1 MSCPVSPSSSES
13 PGGPVAGD
21 ASADAPSH
29 DRGYELPAHNWRHT
43 VIYGA
48 VFWAV
53 VAAAW
58 LVVPAGHPFQLGVTL
73 SGLFAAPLLPVAL
86 CCDYRQARHVGTC
99 DPGPRAYLSNLVR
112 DIKTAVTGQS
122 TLGDQRREFLRC

>member
-1 MSCPVSPSSSES
+1 MSCPVSASTGES
-13 PGGPVAGD
+13 PGGPTAGD
-21 ASADAPSH
+21 TPDESASRI
-29 DRGYELPAHNWRHT
+29 RGYELPTHNWRHT
-43 VIYGA
+43 VIYGV

-58 LVVPAGHPFQLGVTL
+58 LAVPAGHPFQLGVTL

-86 CCDYRQARHVGTC
+86 YCDYRQARRVGTC
-99 DPGPRAYLSNLVR
+99 DPGLRAYLSNLVR

-122 TLGDQRREFLRC
+122 ALGDQRREFIRC

>member
-1 MSCPVSPSSSES
+1 MSCPVSPSTDNSSGRAVTVDTPDDS
-13 PGGPVAGD
+13 P
-21 ASADAPSH
+21 SRI
-29 DRGYELPAHNWRHT
+29 RGYELPTHNWRHT
-43 VIYGA
+43 VVYGI

-58 LVVPAGHPFQLGVTL
+58 LAVPASHPFQLGVTL

-86 CCDYRQARHVGTC
+86 WCDYRQARGFGTC

-112 DIKTAVTGQS
+112 DIKTAGTGQS
-122 TLGDQRREFLRC
+122 SLGDQRREFLRC

>member
-1 MSCPVSPSSSES
+1 M
-13 PGGPVAGD
+13 
-21 ASADAPSH
+21 
-29 DRGYELPAHNWRHT
+29 
-43 VIYGA
+43 
-48 VFWAV
+48 VFWAA

-86 CCDYRQARHVGTC
+86 CCDYRQARHIGTC
-99 DPGPRAYLSNLVR
+99 DPGPRAYLSNLAR

-122 TLGDQRREFLRC
+122 ALGDQRREFLRC

>member
-1 MSCPVSPSSSES
+1 MSCPVSIS
-13 PGGPVAGD
+13 PDDSPDEPVTGD
-21 ASADAPSH
+21 APEEAPSH
-29 DRGYELPAHNWRHT
+29 SHGYGLPAHNWRHT
-43 VIYGA
+43 VIYGV

-86 CCDYRQARHVGTC
+86 CCDYQQARRVGTC
-99 DPGPRAYLSNLVR
+99 DPGPRAYLSNLVL

-122 TLGDQRREFLRC
+122 ALGDQRREFLRC

>member
-1 MSCPVSPSSSES
+1 MSCPISASTGESSGGPAAGGTPDEPSS
-13 PGGPVAGD
+13 
-21 ASADAPSH
+21 
-29 DRGYELPAHNWRHT
+29 RIRRYELPTHNWRHT
-43 VIYGA
+43 VIYGV

-58 LVVPAGHPFQLGVTL
+58 LAVPAGHPFQLGVTL

-86 CCDYRQARHVGTC
+86 CCDYRQARRVGTC
-99 DPGPRAYLSNLVR
+99 DPGLRAYLSNLVR

-122 TLGDQRREFLRC
+122 ALGDQRREFIRC

>member
-1 MSCPVSPSSSES
+1 MSCPLSSATGES
-13 PGGPVAGD
+13 TGGPVTDGTPDD
-21 ASADAPSH
+21 ASSRI
-29 DRGYELPAHNWRHT
+29 RGYELPTHNWRHT
-43 VIYGA
+43 VVYGV

-58 LVVPAGHPFQLGVTL
+58 LAVPAGHPFQLGVTL

-99 DPGPRAYLSNLVR
+99 DPGFRAYLSNLVR
-112 DIKTAVTGQS
+112 DVKTAATGQS
-122 TLGDQRREFLRC
+122 ALGDQRREFIRC

>member
-1 MSCPVSPSSSES
+1 MSCPLSASTGES
-13 PGGPVAGD
+13 TGGPVTGGTPD
-21 ASADAPSH
+21 NSSSRI
-29 DRGYELPAHNWRHT
+29 RGYELPTHNWRHT
-43 VIYGA
+43 VIYGV

-58 LVVPAGHPFQLGVTL
+58 LAVPAGHPFQLGVTL

-86 CCDYRQARHVGTC
+86 CCDYRQARRVGTC
-99 DPGPRAYLSNLVR
+99 DPGLRAYLSNLVR

-122 TLGDQRREFLRC
+122 ALGDQRREFIRC